1 MLPFPWEMRWLLWD
15 RMPPAGPLKLK
26 RSRFLRSGSMKAL
39 RRPDGLANEP
49 NLTRRT
55 RPRLE
60 SWRRARAGKPA
71 RIGDAIVIN

>member
-1 MLPFPWEMRWLLWD
+1 
-15 RMPPAGPLKLK
+15 
-26 RSRFLRSGSMKAL
+26 MKAL